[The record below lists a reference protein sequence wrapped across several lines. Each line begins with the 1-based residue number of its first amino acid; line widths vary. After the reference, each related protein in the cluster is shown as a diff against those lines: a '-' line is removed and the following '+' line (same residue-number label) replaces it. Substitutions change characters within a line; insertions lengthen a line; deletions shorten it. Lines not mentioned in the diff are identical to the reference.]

1 MENLKELIK
10 ILNRKKLSSVDVL
23 DKTFLS
29 KEESNVYLKLYNAIE
44 NGTVNTDIEAEY
56 FIYGAENNVAY
67 RQLKSRFKKKFLKT
81 LLLLDADEYFGNNK
95 IAKNYYECISTAYSI
110 EILIKLNGTTKTAID
125 LIKQEYARIL
135 SFKYYDILIK
145 YSNYLILYYT
155 LNGDVKKADEEAE
168 RFQVYITTFTAE
180 NECIVLF
187 NKIQAKFIAGKPV
200 NQSLIDELKLTIETI
215 TNKISHLQDSGI
227 TFNLYQLKLN
237 YEECTG
243 NVQSL
248 LTVTDELQLFFE
260 QYPQLLNN
268 TRKTLILLY
277 KLKSL
282 LHLKDYAGGLQLIDK
297 EKNYFPTAYSFNW
310 YAIKEF
316 EFKLYLH
323 SHQTI
328 GAGKVLQEVMS
339 NKFFNKQN
347 ENLREKWKIFEAYFI
362 LLDNYLH
369 NGNYKFSIGKF
380 INEVP
385 VASKDKT
392 GFNYAIRLVEILFL
406 MAKKDYNPIFKK
418 MDGLSLY
425 KTRYLNDNTY
435 KRNHLFLSLLL
446 KAEKTGF
453 NAREMRKLHVY
464 EIEELSKP
472 NTYIIAEWEV
482 IPFENIWEMMLEL
495 AKN

>member
-10 ILNRKKLSSVDVL
+10 ILNRKKLSSLNVL

-29 KEESNVYLKLYNAIE
+29 KAESNVYLKLYNAIE
-44 NGTVNTDIEAEY
+44 NSSINTDTEAEY
-56 FIYGAENNVAY
+56 FIYGTENNVAY

-95 IAKNYYECISTAYSI
+95 VTKNYYECISAAHSI
-110 EILIKLNGTTKTAID
+110 DILIKLNGTTKTAID
-125 LIKQEYARIL
+125 FIKQEYTRVL
-135 SFKYYDILIK
+135 NFKYYDILIK
-145 YSNYLILYYT
+145 YSNNLILYYT
-155 LNGDVKKADEEAE
+155 LNGEVKKVEEEAE
-168 RFQVYITTFTAE
+168 RFHEYISAYTTE
-180 NECIVLF
+180 NESRVLF

-200 NQSLIDELKLTIETI
+200 NQVLIDELKATILAIED
-215 TNKISHLQDSGI
+215 KIKNLKDSEI

-237 YEECTG
+237 HEECTG

-248 LTVTDELQLFFE
+248 LTVTDELHHFFE

-268 TRKTLILLY
+268 TRKTLIFLY

-282 LHLKDYAGGLQLIDK
+282 LHLKDYDKGIALIDR
-297 EKNYFPTAYSFNW
+297 EKNYFPAAFSFNW

-328 GAGKVLQEVMS
+328 RAGKVLQEVMS
-339 NKFFNKQN
+339 NKLFNKQN
-347 ENLREKWKIFEAYFI
+347 ENLREKWIIFEAYFI
-362 LLDNYLH
+362 FLDNYLH
-369 NGNYKFSIGKF
+369 KGNYKFSIGKF

-392 GFNYAIRLVEILFL
+392 GFNFAIRLVEILFL
-406 MAKKDYNPIFKK
+406 MAKQDYNPIFKK
-418 MDGLSLY
+418 MDGFYVY

-435 KRNHLFLSLLL
+435 KRNHLFLSLIL

-453 NAREMRKLHVY
+453 NAREMKKLNAIEIDELRKL
-464 EIEELSKP
+464 

-495 AKN
+495 AKH